1 MPIRKWLTCSGALAL
16 AGCGGQAPQAPVVEA
31 PGPVLV
37 AQVSPPARPVPPLA
51 ALVPAAP
58 ALPKQP
64 AARAF
69 RFPDDVGGKKVAAT
83 LTPSVPS
90 VPPMP
95 RVSAPKPHSSAIDRG
110 EIPLPR
116 ITSKMPRLPLPPA
129 KATRPGPPPERVP
142 NDLGQAAAEN
152 AAAVRLSVTPVE
164 RAPAAAELT
173 PGDLPPLAQ
182 QLPGRA
188 PLDDPTAELS
198 AARVVF
204 TKMAWPVVRAAFARF
219 GIPDPFEFAAH
230 LRGKTAVGR
239 ELGVTPVDVPPGR
252 P

>member
-1 MPIRKWLTCSGALAL
+1 MPIHKWMMCGLVVGL
-16 AGCGGQAPQAPVVEA
+16 AGCGGKAPQAPVVEA

-37 AQVSPPARPVPPLA
+37 AQVAPPARPVSPLA

-58 ALPKQP
+58 AIPKPSALP
-64 AARAF
+64 F
-69 RFPDDVGGKKVAAT
+69 RFPDDLGGKKVAAT
-83 LTPSVPS
+83 LAPVAPAA
-90 VPPMP
+90 PPMP
-95 RVSAPKPHSSAIDRG
+95 GVTTPKPRTSAIDRG

-116 ITSKMPRLPLPPA
+116 VTAKMPQLPLPPA
-129 KATRPGPPPERVP
+129 KATRPSPPPERVP

-152 AAAVRLSVTPVE
+152 PAAVRLAVTPIE
-164 RAPAAAELT
+164 GGPAAAKLT
-173 PGDLPPLAQ
+173 PADLPPLAR

-188 PLDDPTAELS
+188 SLDDPTAALS

-204 TKMAWPVVRAAFARF
+204 SEMAWPTVRAAFVRF
-219 GIPDPFEFAAH
+219 GIPDPFEFAAQ
-230 LRGKTAVGR
+230 LRGETAIER

>member
-1 MPIRKWLTCSGALAL
+1 
-16 AGCGGQAPQAPVVEA
+16 VVEA
-31 PGPVLV
+31 PAPVLV
-37 AQVSPPARPVPPLA
+37 AEVATPARPVSPMA

-58 ALPKQP
+58 ALPKTP
-64 AARAF
+64 AAPPF
-69 RFPDDVGGKKVAAT
+69 RFPNDAGGQKVAAT
-83 LTPSVPS
+83 LAPSAPSVPTT
-90 VPPMP
+90 PP
-95 RVSAPKPHSSAIDRG
+95 AAGPKPRTSAIDRG

-116 ITSKMPRLPLPPA
+116 VTSKMPRLALPLA
-129 KATRPGPPPERVP
+129 KATRPSPPPERVP
-142 NDLGQAAAEN
+142 NDLGQAAAESV
-152 AAAVRLSVTPVE
+152 AAVRLSVTPVD
-164 RAPAAAELT
+164 RAPAAAKLT

-204 TKMAWPVVRAAFARF
+204 AEVAWPAVRAAFVRF

-230 LRGKTAVGR
+230 LGGKTAVER
-239 ELGVTPVDVPPGR
+239 ELGVTPVNVPPAR